1 MYLLDS
7 DIVIWLLRKDQKVTK
22 ATKQLAKKDILGV
35 STITV
40 AEVYKNAFQQEFF
53 DIEELF
59 SKNIPVDVNTEI
71 ARLAGKYWKEF
82 HPKLEKLSLSDTII
96 AATARF
102 YDATLV
108 TLNTRHFPMTDIKI
122 INPLSGNMIY

>member
-7 DIVIWLLRKDQKVTK
+7 DIVIWLLRKEPKVTK
-22 ATKQLAKKDILGV
+22 AIKWLANKDIIGV

-40 AEVYKNAFQQEFF
+40 AEVYKNAFDHEFL

-59 SKNIPVDVNTEI
+59 SKNIPTDVNTEI

-82 HPKLEKLSLSDTII
+82 HPKLEKLSLSDTIV
-96 AATARF
+96 AATTRF

-108 TLNTRHFPMTDIKI
+108 TLNTRHFPMTDITV
-122 INPLSGNMIY
+122 INPL